1 MVNRAGMLRR
11 ANRRHDAADRAQC
24 AAYNMVNPR
33 VIQRERSLC
42 SPNENP
48 DVAREFADCGSTCRA
63 AEAATPNS
71 GSRNTKGMKDK
82 IGGSM
87 WAPF

>member
-1 MVNRAGMLRR
+1 
-11 ANRRHDAADRAQC
+11 
-24 AAYNMVNPR
+24 MVNPR

-48 DVAREFADCGSTCRA
+48 DVAREFAIADQLAALRA
-63 AEAATPNS
+63 ATRMRVAH
-71 GSRNTKGMKDK
+71 TKGTKDK

-87 WAPF
+87 WVPF